1 MKSTIK
7 FLVTSLLMV
16 GLMFNIACSSDDDS
30 NNNSNNPSDLFI
42 KFTSGG
48 TTYNNPDPETINS
61 LAKAINY
68 NVFLEDQPFQIVLY
82 MPLTPVVG
90 THDITDEP
98 SNIESY
104 GARYTNGVTDVEMTA
119 TSGTMTI
126 TEVTATLVK
135 GTFSFSGS
143 NGDGTIVE
151 VTNGSFV
158 ALK

>member
-1 MKSTIK
+1 MKNTIK
-7 FLVTSLLMV
+7 FFAASLLIV
-16 GLMFNIACSSDDDS
+16 GLLFTLACSSDNDS
-30 NNNSNNPSDLFI
+30 NNSSDLFI

-61 LAKAINY
+61 LAKTINY
-68 NVFLEDQPFQIVLY
+68 NTFLEDQPFQITLY
-82 MPLTPVVG
+82 MPLTPVLG

-98 SNIESY
+98 SNVESY

-119 TSGTMTI
+119 TSGIIDI

-143 NGDGTIVE
+143 NGDGSIVE